1 MNFGGKHMQKKFRF
15 TWQMAVS
22 LIVSLVGLYFAV
34 GKLELNTVL
43 PTLRSMQWIW
53 FIPATAAY
61 LAAFSGRAIRWSV
74 LLEKENAGNAWEIAP
89 ALAVGRAAN
98 NIFPWRLGEGVRVY
112 LLWKQRKVNI
122 MPGAASLVV
131 ERIMDGL
138 TMVLFLT
145 EALLLGNFAHTGLQE
160 ALLPGLLLFGAAMI
174 CIYLVSAFP
183 KLLMKLAIWFVHS
196 FLPAR
201 WQEKTIR
208 ACEQFFASFNVLRDG
223 KQMLGVIASSIL
235 IWTCELAVYRCI
247 MAGLGFGVSIHN
259 LLLMSAAA
267 NLGTALPSGAANLGT
282 FDAPGVWALVNGSG
296 LTPSLAGIYMLILH
310 AFLWAVEMLLGV
322 IFLVISGTGW
332 QTIQQASRET
342 SDLPAEYALQPQMN
356 GKEKL
361 S

>member
-1 MNFGGKHMQKKFRF
+1 MNSGGEHTRKKFRF

-22 LIVSLVGLYFAV
+22 LAVSLVGLYFAV
-34 GKLELNTVL
+34 GKLELDTVI

-53 FIPATAAY
+53 FLPAAAAY
-61 LAAFSGRAIRWSV
+61 LAAFSGRALRWSV
-74 LLEKENAGNAWEIAP
+74 LLEREKAGNAWEIAP
-89 ALAVGRAAN
+89 ALGIGRAAN

-112 LLWKQRKVNI
+112 LLWKQRKVDI
-122 MPGAASLVV
+122 LPGAASLVV

-138 TMVLFLT
+138 TMVLFLS
-145 EALLLGNFAHTGLQE
+145 EALLLGNFTQTGLQK
-160 ALLPGLLLFGAAMI
+160 ALLPGLLLFGAVMAG
-174 CIYLVSAFP
+174 IYLVTAFP
-183 KLLMKLAIWFVHS
+183 QPLVRLAAWGART
-196 FLPAR
+196 FLPIR

-208 ACEQFFASFNVLRDG
+208 ACGQFFASFSVLRDG

-296 LTPSLAGIYMLILH
+296 ITPSLAGIYMLILH
-310 AFLWAVEMLLGV
+310 AFLWTVEMLLGV
-322 IFLVISGTGW
+322 FFLIISGTGW
-332 QTIQQASRET
+332 QTIREASRES
-342 SDLPAEYALQPQMN
+342 SDHPAEYVLQPQIN
-356 GKEKL
+356 GKEK
-361 S
+361 